1 MYYTRAIKDSW
12 MSASEQFPVLLL
24 TGPRQVGKTT
34 FLQHICGKERQYLSL
49 DDPSLRLLANDDPAL
64 FFQRFAPPLLID
76 EIQYAPGLL
85 PHIKMIVDKQ
95 KQPGLF
101 WLTGSQQF
109 LMMKGISETLAG
121 RVAIMNLLGFSNR
134 ERHKLNLNVEP
145 FFPVAKAIITREK
158 NSASSN
164 LKDVYK
170 DIWLGSFP
178 SLIAGTVT
186 NRDLFYS
193 SYLQTYLQRDVKD
206 LAQVGNERSFIRFI
220 KACAARTGQML
231 NYAELARDTDISLNT
246 SKHWLSILQASFQVV
261 LLQPYYS
268 NVTKRLIKTPKLYFL
283 DTGLCA
289 YLTEWATAATLE
301 SGAMAGAILETY
313 VLTEILKSWWYK
325 GKFPQLYYYRD
336 KDGREIDV
344 VFEQDMTLYPLEI
357 KRSASPKPQWTE
369 NFRALSNLKLPV
381 GEGGVICLC
390 PQSLPLRDNVTA
402 IPIGC
407 I

>member
-12 MSASEQFPVLLL
+12 LSASEQFPVLLL

-34 FLQHICGKERQYLSL
+34 LLLHISEKERQYLSL
-49 DDPSLRLLANDDPAL
+49 DDPSIRLLANDDPAL
-64 FFQRFAPPLLID
+64 FFQRFTPPLLID

-95 KQPGLF
+95 KQPGMF

-121 RVAIMNLLGFSNR
+121 RVAILNLLGFSNR

-145 FFPVAKAIITREK
+145 FFPAAKEIITREIH
-158 NSASSN
+158 SASSK

-206 LAQVGNERSFIRFI
+206 LTQVGNERSFVRFI

-231 NYAELARDTDISLNT
+231 NYTELARDTDISLNT
-246 SKHWLSILQASFQVV
+246 AKHWLSILQASFQVY
-261 LLQPYYS
+261 LLQPYHS

-369 NFRALSNLKLPV
+369 NFKALSNLAKPV
-381 GEGGVICLC
+381 GEGGVVCLC
-390 PQSLPLRDNVTA
+390 SQSLPLRDKVTA

>member
-12 MSASEQFPVLLL
+12 LSASEQFPVLLL

-34 FLQHICGKERQYLSL
+34 LLLHICEKERQYLSL
-49 DDPSLRLLANDDPAL
+49 DDPSIRLLANDDPAL
-64 FFQRFAPPLLID
+64 FFQRFTPPLLID

-95 KQPGLF
+95 KQPGMF

-121 RVAIMNLLGFSNR
+121 RVAILNLLGFSNR

-145 FFPVAKAIITREK
+145 FFPAAKEIITREIH
-158 NSASSN
+158 SASSK

-206 LAQVGNERSFIRFI
+206 LTQVGNERSFVRFI
-220 KACAARTGQML
+220 KA
-231 NYAELARDTDISLNT
+231 
-246 SKHWLSILQASFQVV
+246 
-261 LLQPYYS
+261 
-268 NVTKRLIKTPKLYFL
+268 
-283 DTGLCA
+283 
-289 YLTEWATAATLE
+289 
-301 SGAMAGAILETY
+301 
-313 VLTEILKSWWYK
+313 
-325 GKFPQLYYYRD
+325 
-336 KDGREIDV
+336 
-344 VFEQDMTLYPLEI
+344 
-357 KRSASPKPQWTE
+357 
-369 NFRALSNLKLPV
+369 
-381 GEGGVICLC
+381 
-390 PQSLPLRDNVTA
+390 
-402 IPIGC
+402 
-407 I
+407 

>member
-12 MSASEQFPVLLL
+12 LSASEQFPVLLL

-34 FLQHICGKERQYLSL
+34 LLLHISEKERQYLSL
-49 DDPSLRLLANDDPAL
+49 DDPSIRLLANDDPAL
-64 FFQRFAPPLLID
+64 FFQRFTPPLLID

-95 KQPGLF
+95 KQPGMF

-121 RVAIMNLLGFSNR
+121 RVAILNLLGFSNR

-145 FFPVAKAIITREK
+145 FFPAAKEIITREIH
-158 NSASSN
+158 SASSK

-206 LAQVGNERSFIRFI
+206 LTQVGNERS
-220 KACAARTGQML
+220 
-231 NYAELARDTDISLNT
+231 
-246 SKHWLSILQASFQVV
+246 
-261 LLQPYYS
+261 
-268 NVTKRLIKTPKLYFL
+268 
-283 DTGLCA
+283 
-289 YLTEWATAATLE
+289 
-301 SGAMAGAILETY
+301 
-313 VLTEILKSWWYK
+313 
-325 GKFPQLYYYRD
+325 
-336 KDGREIDV
+336 
-344 VFEQDMTLYPLEI
+344 
-357 KRSASPKPQWTE
+357 
-369 NFRALSNLKLPV
+369 
-381 GEGGVICLC
+381 
-390 PQSLPLRDNVTA
+390 
-402 IPIGC
+402 
-407 I
+407 